1 MYIFAEPYDEDEI
14 DAIQTGEYIQALRL
28 AEEQARREK
37 EQKAAAT
44 ASTSTPTES
53 TEPEVD
59 EGKTEIG
66 ETSASVE
73 SKSGSEAQEEEE
85 SLQNFEFGTPRDI
98 LPMVLR
104 CRNYI
109 NGTQVTGPPK
119 PSAEDKWELGYTFE
133 ILPPERGLRLY
144 QMCQERRRKAF
155 DDEFREQ
162 LLEESESAKKSKE
175 WGDAFLMHLKDLSM
189 RGKKWRDEFEQM
201 FGARDKIV
209 WKEGLPPSK
218 FIKPTWKA
226 SPEENN
232 SALDDKE
239 A

>member
-37 EQKAAAT
+37 EQKEAAT

-53 TEPEVD
+53 TTSTEPDV
-59 EGKTEIG
+59 
-66 ETSASVE
+66 AAPVE
-73 SKSGSEAQEEEE
+73 MKPESDVKEEDE

-98 LPMVLR
+98 LAMVLR

-109 NGTQVTGPPK
+109 NGQQVGGSPN

-133 ILPPERGLRLY
+133 VLSPERGLRLY
-144 QMCQERRRKAF
+144 QMCQDRRRKAF
-155 DDEFREQ
+155 DEEFREQ
-162 LLEESESAKKSKE
+162 LLEESESAKKSKDWSE
-175 WGDAFLMHLKDLSM
+175 AFLMHLKELST
-189 RGKKWRDEFEQM
+189 RGKKWREEFDQM
-201 FGARDKIV
+201 FGSRDKVV
-209 WKEGLPPSK
+209 WKEGVPPSK
-218 FIKPTWKA
+218 FIKPAWKA
-226 SPEENN
+226 SSEEDK